1 MQLSERIKRLR
12 EQSLNAVNRISAE
25 RALLIT
31 EFYKSGVADA

>member
-31 EFYKSGVADA
+31 EF